1 MNRSKITVTVINCI
15 TALVCCVSVA
25 VAGMTITNRI
35 CENQKSIA
43 EVSANGS
50 SASQSG
56 LSSDESSGASG
67 TEGSGSGDS
76 ADVNTDSGSAD
87 TSDGENSQGAEQ
99 QSGSGSNSGS
109 ASASSSTA
117 AKNITATSG
126 LQSTNKSEVLKYYK
140 LVAKV
145 NEKNTCKTQ
154 MKLVELTGGSGFV
167 GSVISSFKPIAES
180 ALAKNS
186 NEWQGIA
193 GDPQKIKESDWK
205 SATAV
210 NDGTYTTLNIK
221 VVNQTDGPNGKTHEG
236 SVGRSM
242 SVLDGVQAA
251 INEMN
256 GVSADF
262 ENGKV
267 SLVYDNAY
275 IKVKIKNST
284 GEFVKGTCEWHY
296 RVNVNLDDLSVKVI
310 GIPAHLKGAKG
321 IVDYTVTY

>member
-35 CENQKSIA
+35 CENQKNIA

-50 SASQSG
+50 SASQSEF
-56 LSSDESSGASG
+56 SSDESYDASG
-67 TEGSGSGDS
+67 EENSGSSDS

-87 TSDGENSQGAEQ
+87 TSEGENSQGSDQ
-99 QSGSGSNSGS
+99 QSGSESNSGS
-109 ASASSSTA
+109 ASGSTA

-167 GSVISSFKPIAES
+167 GSVISSVKPIAES

-221 VVNQTDGPNGKTHEG
+221 VVSQTDGPNGKTHEG

-284 GEFVKGTCEWHY
+284 GEFVKGACEWHY

>member
-1 MNRSKITVTVINCI
+1 MNKSKITVTIVNCI

-35 CENQKSIA
+35 CESKKNIA
-43 EVSANGS
+43 EISANGS
-50 SASQSG
+50 SASQSEF
-56 LSSDESSGASG
+56 SSDESYDASGAES
-67 TEGSGSGDS
+67 SDNSSS
-76 ADVNTDSGSAD
+76 AETNTDSGSAD
-87 TSDGENSQGAEQ
+87 NSEGENSQNADRQ
-99 QSGSGSNSGS
+99 GSSESNGSS
-109 ASASSSTA
+109 ASASGGTT

-145 NEKNTCKTQ
+145 NEKNICKTQ

-167 GSVISSFKPIAES
+167 GSVISSVKPIAES

-221 VVNQTDGPNGKTHEG
+221 VVSQTDGPNGKTHEG

-262 ENGKV
+262 DNGKV

-284 GEFVKGTCEWHY
+284 GEFVKGACEWHY

-310 GIPAHLKGAKG
+310 GLPAHLKGAKG

>member
-1 MNRSKITVTVINCI
+1 MNKSKITVTVINCI

-25 VAGMTITNRI
+25 IAGMTITNRV

-50 SASQSG
+50 AASQSD
-56 LSSDESSGASG
+56 SYSDEAYNESGEDSSVG
-67 TEGSGSGDS
+67 GDS
-76 ADVNTDSGSAD
+76 ADANTDSDSANASAGND
-87 TSDGENSQGAEQ
+87 SQDAGNNNTGANT
-99 QSGSGSNSGS
+99 SNSSS
-109 ASASSSTA
+109 AQGNA
-117 AKNITATSG
+117 AVKNITATSG
-126 LQSTNKSEVLKYYK
+126 LQSTSKSEVLKYYK

-180 ALAKNS
+180 ALEKNS

-205 SATAV
+205 SATAT

-275 IKVKIKNST
+275 IKVKINNST
-284 GEFVKGTCEWHY
+284 GKFVKGACEWHY

-310 GIPAHLKGAKG
+310 GLPAHLKGAKG

>member
-25 VAGMTITNRI
+25 VAGMTVTNRI
-35 CENQKSIA
+35 CENQKNIA

-50 SASQSG
+50 SASQSEF
-56 LSSDESSGASG
+56 SSDESYDASG
-67 TEGSGSGDS
+67 EENSGSSDS

-87 TSDGENSQGAEQ
+87 TSEGENSQGSDQ
-99 QSGSGSNSGS
+99 QSGSESNSGS
-109 ASASSSTA
+109 ASGSTA

-167 GSVISSFKPIAES
+167 GSVISSVKPIAES

-221 VVNQTDGPNGKTHEG
+221 VVSQTDGPNGKTHEG

-284 GEFVKGTCEWHY
+284 GEFVKGACEWHY